1 MKYYDSEKCE
11 YDDGLIGGIG
21 FTEVVNVSVSSAV
34 ERGELLAETASI
46 CAAVSSASDSV
57 KPLYI
62 AAESI
67 DSVGGMVPAYSAGV
81 FNKDK
86 IIISESLEA
95 DTFRQ
100 ALREQ
105 NIHMR

>member
-1 MKYYDSEKCE
+1 MRYYDSIDCADE
-11 YDDGLIGGIG
+11 DGLIGGIG

-34 ERGELLAETASI
+34 ARGELLAETASL
-46 CAAVSSASDSV
+46 CAAVSSANDSV